1 MKPKK
6 EQLEAYK
13 EMAKSSPDSMKAM
26 IEANLK
32 ATCDKYAGHEDR
44 LDDCIK
50 YLTDCAREILDGK
63 NGDVADEVCFRI
75 CRDYFNDELWN
86 VEEVKTKAEA
96 AKIESKI
103 QQAKFKKEKA
113 AQAVKDAKA
122 QEAKAKKE
130 VKKAEKE
137 SSEFH
142 RKEKQKYMEAM
153 AKKATQDFEK
163 EQLDK
168 ERERLEKLKEKYGL
182 NAAEPAKKEPKKT
195 KFPTCRVCGREV
207 INVYYYGMCLECYE
221 KRPMQAENVA
231 PAQGAKIQ
239 PEPDQLDFFKAM
251 GC

>member
-1 MKPKK
+1 MKPTK
-6 EQLEAYK
+6 EQIEAYK
-13 EMAKSSPDSMKAM
+13 EMAKTSPDSMRAM

-44 LDDCIK
+44 LDDCID
-50 YLTDCAREILDGK
+50 YLTECAKEILDHK
-63 NGDVADEVCFRI
+63 NGEVDNETCYRI

-122 QEAKAKKE
+122 QMANAKKE

-142 RKEKQKYMEAM
+142 RKEERKYMEAM
-153 AKKATQDFEK
+153 AKKVTQDFEN

-168 ERERLEKLKEKYGL
+168 ERERLEKLKEKHGL
-182 NAAEPAKKEPKKT
+182 KAAEPPKKEPEAK

-207 INVYYYGMCLECYE
+207 INVYKDGMCVECYY
-221 KRPMQAENVA
+221 KRPMQAEKT
-231 PAQGAKIQ
+231 PAQTAQIQ
-239 PEPDQLDFFKAM
+239 PEQGQLDLFAAM
-251 GC
+251 GV